1 MRIWTIAAGLLLVGT
16 IGSGLLARLGDEPA
30 PARPS
35 NASAGP
41 PPRIDVASSDRWLA
55 ELERGN
61 AIRFVVAEP
70 PDDPSDREPANALP
84 DDIVPLPT
92 LDESERAE
100 LRARCRRL
108 AAGCRQQLDDLL
120 LHFDENDPDQQRRW
134 GEYDRETELFTACE
148 RAVEAGTFFVEADGV
163 WRRAPG
169 ATIFRMPWSRN
180 GRTVFVQLVLR
191 HSEHYGVANSERF
204 LSHQR
209 ALAAGM
215 VADRFNG
222 MPYDQ
227 RLALVERRADLLR
240 SAPDA
245 PETQRFLA
253 GHFPDDVVLQQPELI
268 LRPAL

>member
-1 MRIWTIAAGLLLVGT
+1 MELYVRQQGAAAAAAATEAGEARGTRAAGGVQG
-16 IGSGLLARLGDEPA
+16 
-30 PARPS
+30 
-35 NASAGP
+35 
-41 PPRIDVASSDRWLA
+41 
-55 ELERGN
+55 
-61 AIRFVVAEP
+61 
-70 PDDPSDREPANALP
+70 
-84 DDIVPLPT
+84 
-92 LDESERAE
+92 
-100 LRARCRRL
+100 
-108 AAGCRQQLDDLL
+108 
-120 LHFDENDPDQQRRW
+120 
-134 GEYDRETELFTACE
+134 E